1 MGTLADSLFT
11 VLLGWVRALVD
22 SLWAILSA
30 DHTTILEFLGKNW
43 LVIAVCII
51 AAGLVIDWLV
61 WLVRWQPYHLWA
73 LRVRRLLRLPPPD
86 EDGEGAKA
94 HAATAPQRAQA
105 HAAVAPREES
115 WLPLEQPVID
125 ETQAQDV
132 MRQAESVPDETLGA
146 YPGMRYGAMASPRRD
161 TEGTQR
167 YAAIHSE
174 GPGTAE
180 VTRRRAEIDA
190 WQQQIQEEARARAQ
204 AELAAR
210 EEKARQAAYEAEQA
224 RLAQEAY
231 EAEQARLAQE
241 AYEAEQARLAQ
252 EAYEAEQARQAQEA
266 YEAEQARQAQEA
278 YEAEQARLAQE
289 AYEAEQARQAQEAYE
304 AEQARQAQEEYERQ
318 MAEYERQKAQYER
331 DLAEYERQKA
341 AYEAELARAQREEAE
356 ASQDAAA
363 GEEDAA
369 RQSGSRRRRAP
380 AARTPRTYSDY
391 VSGEAVSELP
401 DPPQWPDVSSVQTG
415 KARTPAQPR
424 KKGKVAGG
432 LVSRVAKMIEPE
444 EEEIASI
451 ASLPPRVDMHEA
463 YKPAKKPEKRG
474 PRKR

>member
-73 LRVRRLLRLPPPD
+73 LRVRRLLHLPPPD

-94 HAATAPQRAQA
+94 HAATAPQRTQA

-146 YPGMRYGAMASPRRD
+146 YPGMRYGAMASPRQD

-231 EAEQARLAQE
+231 EAEQAR
-241 AYEAEQARLAQ
+241 
-252 EAYEAEQARQAQEA
+252 
-266 YEAEQARQAQEA
+266 QAQEA
-278 YEAEQARLAQE
+278 YEAEQARL
-289 AYEAEQARQAQEAYE
+289 AQEAYE

-356 ASQDAAA
+356 AGQ
-363 GEEDAA
+363 EDAA

-463 YKPAKKPEKRG
+463 YKPAKKPEKHG

>member
-43 LVIAVCII
+43 LVIALCII

-94 HAATAPQRAQA
+94 HAATAPQRTQA

-210 EEKARQAAYEAEQA
+210 EEKARQAQA
-224 RLAQEAY
+224 
-231 EAEQARLAQE
+231 
-241 AYEAEQARLAQ
+241 
-252 EAYEAEQARQAQEA
+252 
-266 YEAEQARQAQEA
+266 
-278 YEAEQARLAQE
+278 
-289 AYEAEQARQAQEAYE
+289 AYE

-341 AYEAELARAQREEAE
+341 AYEAELARVQREEAE

>member
-43 LVIAVCII
+43 LVIALCII

-94 HAATAPQRAQA
+94 HAATAPQRTQA

-132 MRQAESVPDETLGA
+132 MRLAESVPDETLGA

-231 EAEQARLAQE
+231 EAEQAR
-241 AYEAEQARLAQ
+241 
-252 EAYEAEQARQAQEA
+252 
-266 YEAEQARQAQEA
+266 
-278 YEAEQARLAQE
+278 
-289 AYEAEQARQAQEAYE
+289 
-304 AEQARQAQEEYERQ
+304 QAQEEYERQ

-341 AYEAELARAQREEAE
+341 AYEAELARVQREEAE

>member
-11 VLLGWVRALVD
+11 VLLSWVRALVD

-30 DHTTILEFLGKNW
+30 EHTTILEFLGKNW
-43 LVIAVCII
+43 MLIALVII

-86 EDGEGAKA
+86 EDRVSGKA
-94 HAATAPQRAQA
+94 HAATVPQRTQA
-105 HAAVAPREES
+105 HAAVAPRQED

-125 ETQAQDV
+125 ESQAQDV
-132 MRQAESVPDETLGA
+132 LRQAESVPDETLGA
-146 YPGMRYGAMASPRRD
+146 YPGMRYGAMASPRAD
-161 TEGTQR
+161 EAGTQR
-167 YAAIHSE
+167 YAAIHTE
-174 GPGTAE
+174 GPGAAE

-210 EEKARQAAYEAEQA
+210 QAEQA

-241 AYEAEQARLAQ
+241 AYA
-252 EAYEAEQARQAQEA
+252 
-266 YEAEQARQAQEA
+266 
-278 YEAEQARLAQE
+278 
-289 AYEAEQARQAQEAYE
+289 
-304 AEQARQAQEEYERQ
+304 RQ

-341 AYEAELARAQREEAE
+341 AYEAELARQSAQQEADDGAQE
-356 ASQDAAA
+356 ANA
-363 GEEDAA
+363 
-369 RQSGSRRRRAP
+369 RRRRAQSAQP
-380 AARTPRTYSDY
+380 PRTYSDY

-401 DPPQWPDVSSVQTG
+401 DPPQWPDVSETRAQEPTAPAG
-415 KARTPAQPR
+415 K
-424 KKGKVAGG
+424 KKAKAGG
-432 LVSRVAKMIEPE
+432 GLMSRMVKMIEPE
-444 EEEIASI
+444 EEEISSI
-451 ASLPPRVDMHEA
+451 ASLPPRVDMRDA
-463 YKPAKKPEKRG
+463 YKPAKKPQKRG

>member
-1 MGTLADSLFT
+1 MGTFADSLFT

-43 LVIAVCII
+43 LVIALCII

-94 HAATAPQRAQA
+94 HAATAPQRTQA

-231 EAEQARLAQE
+231 EAEQAR
-241 AYEAEQARLAQ
+241 
-252 EAYEAEQARQAQEA
+252 
-266 YEAEQARQAQEA
+266 
-278 YEAEQARLAQE
+278 
-289 AYEAEQARQAQEAYE
+289 
-304 AEQARQAQEEYERQ
+304 QAQEEYERQ

-341 AYEAELARAQREEAE
+341 AYEAELARVQREEAE

>member
-11 VLLGWVRALVD
+11 VLLSWVRALVD

-30 DHTTILEFLGKNW
+30 EHTTILEFLGKNW
-43 LVIAVCII
+43 MLIALVII

-86 EDGEGAKA
+86 EDRVSGKA
-94 HAATAPQRAQA
+94 HAATVPQRTQA
-105 HAAVAPREES
+105 HAAVAPRQED

-125 ETQAQDV
+125 ESQAQDV
-132 MRQAESVPDETLGA
+132 LRQAESVPDETLGA
-146 YPGMRYGAMASPRRD
+146 YPGMRYGAMASPRAD
-161 TEGTQR
+161 EAGTQR
-167 YAAIHSE
+167 YAAIHTE
-174 GPGTAE
+174 GPGAAE

-210 EEKARQAAYEAEQA
+210 QAEQA

-252 EAYEAEQARQAQEA
+252 EAYEAEQAR
-266 YEAEQARQAQEA
+266 
-278 YEAEQARLAQE
+278 LAQE
-289 AYEAEQARQAQEAYE
+289 AYA
-304 AEQARQAQEEYERQ
+304 RQ

-341 AYEAELARAQREEAE
+341 AYEAELARQSAQQEADDGAQE
-356 ASQDAAA
+356 ANA
-363 GEEDAA
+363 
-369 RQSGSRRRRAP
+369 RRRRAQSAQP
-380 AARTPRTYSDY
+380 PRTYSDY

-401 DPPQWPDVSSVQTG
+401 DPPQWPDVSETRAQEPTAPAG
-415 KARTPAQPR
+415 K
-424 KKGKVAGG
+424 KKAKAGG
-432 LVSRVAKMIEPE
+432 GLMSRMVKMIEPE
-444 EEEIASI
+444 EEEISSI
-451 ASLPPRVDMHEA
+451 ASLPPRVDMRDA
-463 YKPAKKPEKRG
+463 YKPAKKPQKRG

>member
-241 AYEAEQARLAQ
+241 AYEAEQAR
-252 EAYEAEQARQAQEA
+252 QAQA
-266 YEAEQARQAQEA
+266 
-278 YEAEQARLAQE
+278 
-289 AYEAEQARQAQEAYE
+289 AYE

-356 ASQDAAA
+356 AGQDAAA

>member
-11 VLLGWVRALVD
+11 VLLSWVRALVD

-30 DHTTILEFLGKNW
+30 EHTTILEFLGKNW
-43 LVIAVCII
+43 MLIALVII

-86 EDGEGAKA
+86 EDRVSGKA
-94 HAATAPQRAQA
+94 HAAAVPQRTQA
-105 HAAVAPREES
+105 HAAVAPRQED

-125 ETQAQDV
+125 ESQAQDV
-132 MRQAESVPDETLGA
+132 LRQAESVPDETLGA
-146 YPGMRYGAMASPRRD
+146 YPGMRYGAMASPRAD
-161 TEGTQR
+161 EAGTQR
-167 YAAIHSE
+167 YAAIHTE
-174 GPGTAE
+174 GPGAAE

-210 EEKARQAAYEAEQA
+210 QAEQARKAQEAYEAEQA

-252 EAYEAEQARQAQEA
+252 EAYEAEQARKAQEA
-266 YEAEQARQAQEA
+266 YEAEQARKAQEA
-278 YEAEQARLAQE
+278 YEAEQARKAQE
-289 AYEAEQARQAQEAYE
+289 AYAQ
-304 AEQARQAQEEYERQ
+304 QL
-318 MAEYERQKAQYER
+318 AEYERQKAQYER

-341 AYEAELARAQREEAE
+341 AYEAELARQSAQQEADDGAQE
-356 ASQDAAA
+356 ANA
-363 GEEDAA
+363 
-369 RQSGSRRRRAP
+369 RRRRAQP
-380 AARTPRTYSDY
+380 AQSPRTYSDY
-391 VSGEAVSELP
+391 VTGEAVSELP
-401 DPPQWPDVSSVQTG
+401 DPPRWPDVSETKAQEPTAPAG
-415 KARTPAQPR
+415 K
-424 KKGKVAGG
+424 KKAKAGG
-432 LVSRVAKMIEPE
+432 GLMSRMVKMIEPE
-444 EEEIASI
+444 EEEISSI
-451 ASLPPRVDMHEA
+451 ASLPPRVDMRDA
-463 YKPAKKPEKRG
+463 YKPAKKPQKRG

>member
-30 DHTTILEFLGKNW
+30 ERTTILEFLGKNW
-43 LVIAVCII
+43 LVIALCII

-86 EDGEGAKA
+86 EDGEGTKA
-94 HAATAPQRAQA
+94 HAATVPQRAQA
-105 HAAVAPREES
+105 HAAAAPREES

-132 MRQAESVPDETLGA
+132 MRQAESVPDETRGA

-190 WQQQIQEEARARAQ
+190 WQQQIQDEARARAQ

-252 EAYEAEQARQAQEA
+252 EAYEAEQARL
-266 YEAEQARQAQEA
+266 AQEA
-278 YEAEQARLAQE
+278 YEAEQARL
-289 AYEAEQARQAQEAYE
+289 AQEAYE

-356 ASQDAAA
+356 AGQDAQAV
-363 GEEDAA
+363 EEDAA

-415 KARTPAQPR
+415 KAHAPAQPR

-451 ASLPPRVDMHEA
+451 AALPPRVDMHEA

>member
-11 VLLGWVRALVD
+11 VLLSWVRALVD

-30 DHTTILEFLGKNW
+30 EHTTILEFLGKNW
-43 LVIAVCII
+43 MLIALVII

-86 EDGEGAKA
+86 EDRVSGKA
-94 HAATAPQRAQA
+94 HAAAVPQRTQA
-105 HAAVAPREES
+105 HAAVAPRQED

-125 ETQAQDV
+125 ESQAQDV
-132 MRQAESVPDETLGA
+132 LRQAESVPDETLGA
-146 YPGMRYGAMASPRRD
+146 YPGMRYGAMASPRAD
-161 TEGTQR
+161 EAGTQR
-167 YAAIHSE
+167 YAAIHTE
-174 GPGTAE
+174 GPGAAE

-210 EEKARQAAYEAEQA
+210 QAEQARKAQEAYEAEQA

-252 EAYEAEQARQAQEA
+252 EAYEAEQAR
-266 YEAEQARQAQEA
+266 
-278 YEAEQARLAQE
+278 LAQE
-289 AYEAEQARQAQEAYE
+289 AYA
-304 AEQARQAQEEYERQ
+304 RQ

-341 AYEAELARAQREEAE
+341 AYEAELARQSAQQEADDGAQE
-356 ASQDAAA
+356 ANA
-363 GEEDAA
+363 
-369 RQSGSRRRRAP
+369 RRRRAQSAQP
-380 AARTPRTYSDY
+380 PRTYSDY

-401 DPPQWPDVSSVQTG
+401 DPPQWPDVSETRAQEPTAPAG
-415 KARTPAQPR
+415 K
-424 KKGKVAGG
+424 KKAKAGG
-432 LVSRVAKMIEPE
+432 GLMSRMVKMIEPE
-444 EEEIASI
+444 EEEISSI
-451 ASLPPRVDMHEA
+451 ASLPPRVDMRDA
-463 YKPAKKPEKRG
+463 YKPAKKPQKRG

>member
-11 VLLGWVRALVD
+11 VLLSWVRALVD

-30 DHTTILEFLGKNW
+30 EHTTILEFLGKNW
-43 LVIAVCII
+43 MLIALVII

-86 EDGEGAKA
+86 EDRVSGKA
-94 HAATAPQRAQA
+94 HAATVPQRTQA
-105 HAAVAPREES
+105 HAAVAPRQED

-125 ETQAQDV
+125 ESQAQDV
-132 MRQAESVPDETLGA
+132 LRQAESVPDETLGA
-146 YPGMRYGAMASPRRD
+146 YPGMRYGAMASPRAD
-161 TEGTQR
+161 EAGTQR
-167 YAAIHSE
+167 YAAIHTE
-174 GPGTAE
+174 GPGAAE

-210 EEKARQAAYEAEQA
+210 QAEQA
-224 RLAQEAY
+224 RKAQEAY

-252 EAYEAEQARQAQEA
+252 EAYA
-266 YEAEQARQAQEA
+266 
-278 YEAEQARLAQE
+278 
-289 AYEAEQARQAQEAYE
+289 
-304 AEQARQAQEEYERQ
+304 RQ

-341 AYEAELARAQREEAE
+341 AYEAELARQSAQQEADDGAQE
-356 ASQDAAA
+356 ANA
-363 GEEDAA
+363 
-369 RQSGSRRRRAP
+369 RRRRAQSAQP
-380 AARTPRTYSDY
+380 PRTYSDY

-401 DPPQWPDVSSVQTG
+401 DPPQWPDVSETRAQEPTAPAG
-415 KARTPAQPR
+415 K
-424 KKGKVAGG
+424 KKAKAGG
-432 LVSRVAKMIEPE
+432 GLMSRMVKMIEPE
-444 EEEIASI
+444 EEEISSI
-451 ASLPPRVDMHEA
+451 ASLPPRVDMRDA
-463 YKPAKKPEKRG
+463 YKPAKKPQKRG

>member
-43 LVIAVCII
+43 LVIALCII

-94 HAATAPQRAQA
+94 HAATAPQRTQA

-132 MRQAESVPDETLGA
+132 MRLAESVPDETLGA

-252 EAYEAEQARQAQEA
+252 EAYEAEQARL
-266 YEAEQARQAQEA
+266 AQEA
-278 YEAEQARLAQE
+278 YEAEQARL
-289 AYEAEQARQAQEAYE
+289 AQEAYE

-341 AYEAELARAQREEAE
+341 AYEAELARVQREEAE